1 MDYYYKVFS
10 EDVRELPIYLPS
22 IVGQMWD
29 PETAIDRHVQ
39 QDNRVDIKMIQKRI
53 IPKMGKSAR
62 VLPEITWLS
71 L

>member
-1 MDYYYKVFS
+1 MVDYYYKTVS

-39 QDNRVDIKMIQKRI
+39 QADRVDIKTVQKRMV
-53 IPKMGKSAR
+53 PKIGEYS
-62 VLPEITWLS
+62 T
-71 L
+71 